1 MHPQGFSNK
10 SMQIDMKTSK
20 FAYLLRRTIQYG
32 RQHGFAAL
40 IKLIFNRLFLLDN
53 LASLFLVKRLPVS
66 QALKLIQEFSLPPNP
81 PLVSVIIPNLNGLNS
96 GLERLLDS
104 IKAQSYPHIE
114 IVCIDSS
121 STDGS
126 LSVLQKHGAKI
137 KVIPKNEFRHDTAR
151 NLAADMAQGEYI
163 LFTVNDACFDDKN
176 WIKNGI
182 KTLLFF
188 NATSYSTPQR
198 FDNKAEP
205 YARMLAFCLASSA
218 GNNSKFV
225 VYGGNPFSQLAFKL
239 ASPLLR
245 ASSVHVD
252 DVNHLVKRDYFLN
265 NKYRVPTCE
274 DMDFGYRLLRN
285 GNRFIYSSLSS
296 VLHYHSYKDKKKYF
310 SRVFVDLDIINKLLY
325 KPYRYKKDYLID
337 AQVKAGAIVLDEIFS
352 FRNSFKEKT
361 DRAMVHF
368 EEQKTNLIDGIHA
381 DCSIS
386 KIIGRALHGHSLSRN
401 RALPIKN
408 HSDTKK
414 LLFHELGLIP
424 PMSHSYTS
432 IDSFNDVRDRF
443 LHYALSTNA
452 VLTRLGYKS
461 ITIDEYVDILILCF
475 LNTFAAILRTS
486 VSHVDD
492 KTSIN
497 IAPLKLITWQ

>member
-1 MHPQGFSNK
+1 
-10 SMQIDMKTSK
+10 MKMGK
-20 FAYLLRRTIQYG
+20 FAYLLRRAIQYG
-32 RQHGFAAL
+32 RQHGLAAL

-53 LASLFLVKRLPVS
+53 LASVFLAQQMPVS
-66 QALKLIQEFSLPPNP
+66 QALKFIRAFSLPPNP

-104 IKAQSYPHIE
+104 IKAQSYPRIE

-126 LSVLQKHGAKI
+126 LSILQKHGAKI

-151 NLAADMAQGEYI
+151 NLGADMAQGEYI
-163 LFTVNDACFDDKN
+163 LFTVNDACFDDIN
-176 WIKNGI
+176 WIETGI
-182 KTLLFF
+182 KTLLYFK
-188 NATSYSTPQR
+188 ATSYSTPQR
-198 FDNKAEP
+198 FDSKAEP

-218 GNNSKFV
+218 GNSSKFV

-252 DVNHLVKRDYFLN
+252 DVNHLVKRDYFLR

-274 DMDFGYRLLRN
+274 DMDFGYRLLKN

-296 VLHYHSYKDKKKYF
+296 VLHYHSYKNKKKYF
-310 SRVFVDLDIINKLLY
+310 SRVFVDLDVINTLLY
-325 KPYRYKKDYLID
+325 NPYRYKKDYLVD
-337 AQVKAGAIVLDEIFS
+337 AQVNAGAIVLDEIFK
-352 FRNSFKEKT
+352 FRDFQKAKNDKV
-361 DRAMVHF
+361 MILF
-368 EEQKTNLIDGIHA
+368 EEQKTSSFFGIDA
-381 DCSIS
+381 DSSIS
-386 KIIGRALHGHSLSRN
+386 NIIGRALYDRNLSRHLP
-401 RALPIKN
+401 LPIEN
-408 HSDTKK
+408 HPDTKNV
-414 LLFHELGLIP
+414 LFHELGLMA
-424 PMSHSYTS
+424 PMSQAHKST
-432 IDSFNDVRDRF
+432 DSFNDVKDRF

-461 ITIDEYVDILILCF
+461 MAIDEYVDILILCF

-497 IAPLKLITWQ
+497 IAPLKSITWQ